1 MKILTRHAMA
11 HALLLALL
19 LPTTAQATP
28 AEVQCARGV
37 AAYRAGDMA
46 GAAKLL
52 RRAVAKRPEMISAA
66 HHLGLAL
73 IRKGDRVEGRRVL
86 AAAARRAPENVRLLT
101 DLGLAYLAEGNRVWA
116 VRMLTRAR
124 ELDANNGT
132 VRHYLGVAKMGMG
145 AAEEAVPELEQ
156 AAKLPHARQQA
167 SAMRLGLALYRS
179 KRFAHSRRQLATL
192 GGTPQSSMARQLL
205 RAAYEAEGI
214 PAAWLSAT
222 VSAGFVSDSNPLYL
236 AQLPGSGGVA
246 TGLGLSGALTLRP
259 LVDDRNMLWGD
270 LSMMRTF
277 YFGDYGAGS
286 SQPPDASPSVLG
298 AGVFYARQF
307 PGQGRAWWL
316 TAGYAFG
323 LTFLDG
329 ASLTDDNHLFLES
342 HGGQVS
348 LQLRRDGGPTT
359 RLRYSLT
366 RETYAQHPRNNWGNE
381 LAAEHELSLL
391 SGRIRL
397 LLFALLRH
405 EAADAD
411 YYSAVVPGGGV
422 GLSGLAPLGLVPGLR
437 LAYEYEHY
445 YDSTNS
451 KAWGKERRQD
461 HDLIVTA
468 ELGRSLPAGLR
479 VRAVYQLFYNHSVV
493 ATFHTDRHLFNLNLS
508 WSY

>member
-1 MKILTRHAMA
+1 MEIMTRLAMA

-19 LPTTAQATP
+19 LPATAGATP
-28 AEVQCARGV
+28 AEVLCARGV

-46 GAAKLL
+46 GAARLL
-52 RRAVAKRPEMISAA
+52 SEAVAKQPEMISAA

-73 IRKGDRVEGRRVL
+73 IRQGDRVKGRRVL
-86 AAAARRAPENVRLLT
+86 AEAARRAPGNVRLLM
-101 DLGLAYLAEGNRVWA
+101 DLGLAYLAEGNKVWA

-124 ELDANNGT
+124 ELAPKDAT

-156 AAKLPHARQQA
+156 AAASPHPQQQE

-179 KRFAHSRRQLATL
+179 KRFGHSRRQLATL
-192 GGTPQSSMARQLL
+192 GGTPHGSMARQLL

-214 PAAWLSAT
+214 PAAWLSAA
-222 VSAGFVSDSNPLYL
+222 VSAGFVTDSNPLYL
-236 AQLPGSGGVA
+236 AELPGTGGVA
-246 TGLGLSGALTLRP
+246 TGLSLSGALTVRP
-259 LVDDRNMLWGD
+259 WVDDRNMLWGD
-270 LSMMRTF
+270 LSLLRTF
-277 YFGDYGAGS
+277 YFGDYGTDT

-298 AGVFYARQF
+298 ASIFYARQF
-307 PGQGRAWWL
+307 PGEGRSWWL

-329 ASLTDDNHLFLES
+329 VSLTDDNNVFLES

-348 LQLRRDGGPTT
+348 LQLRRDSGPTT

-366 RETYAQHPRNNWGNE
+366 RETYAQYPRNNWGNE

-391 SGRIRL
+391 SGRMRL
-397 LLFALLRH
+397 LIFALLRH

-411 YYSAVVPGGGV
+411 YYSAVVPGAGV

-437 LAYEYEHY
+437 LAYEYENY
-445 YDSTNS
+445 YDSTVS
-451 KAWGKERRQD
+451 KTWGKEQRQD
-461 HDLIVTA
+461 HDLTVTV

-479 VRAVYQLFYNHSVV
+479 VRAVYQLFYNYSTV
-493 ATFHTDRHLFNLNLS
+493 ATFHTDRHLFNLNLT